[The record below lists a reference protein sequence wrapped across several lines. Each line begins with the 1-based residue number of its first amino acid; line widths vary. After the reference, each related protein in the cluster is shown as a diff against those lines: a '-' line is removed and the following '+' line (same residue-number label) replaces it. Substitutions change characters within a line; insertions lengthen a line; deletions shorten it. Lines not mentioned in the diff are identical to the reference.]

1 MFGVEEQAIRPGQ
14 QAQPAPETTYELVIT
29 TADNTEVYR
38 SAPMKAG
45 DKPVQVNVS
54 FGKQEKLNISVTG
67 GQATAAAVGRARGGA
82 GIVLI
87 NPALTK

>member
-1 MFGVEEQAIRPGQ
+1 
-14 QAQPAPETTYELVIT
+14 
-29 TADNTEVYR
+29 
-38 SAPMKAG
+38 MKAG

-67 GQATAAAVGRARGGA
+67 GQPAAAAGGRARGGA

-87 NPALTK
+87 NPVLTK